1 MDKKYFIA
9 QKYLSSNETRLVGT
23 RRWWVKNNGAHRVRK
38 ELRSSRMFRVVGIK
52 PRPIVSDG
60 KFGDMDELLPP

>member
-1 MDKKYFIA
+1 MRKDEA
-9 QKYLSSNETRLVGT
+9 LV
-23 RRWWVKNNGAHRVRK
+23 
-38 ELRSSRMFRVVGIK
+38 SRVVGIK